1 MGRRRGEP
9 VARSAEPRCR
19 DASTLR
25 TATSHRTGRNVRG
38 AAARPADM
46 GPADVRPANMR
57 PADMRCPEPTA
68 AACPEAYSAAVPAKP
83 ATMSA
88 KASEVSATTMPTATA
103 AMSPAATMSA
113 ATAPAT
119 AGVCFE
125 CEKRCDDEQHRGNA
139 SAGRQH
145 GLHDA
150 AGLGASRRGR
160 LSLAAS
166 PRTKSF

>member
-1 MGRRRGEP
+1 M
-9 VARSAEPRCR
+9 SR
-19 DASTLR
+19 DMCA
-25 TATSHRTGRNVRG
+25 
-38 AAARPADM
+38 
-46 GPADVRPANMR
+46 ADVRPASMRRPEMR
-57 PADMRCPEPTA
+57 PA
-68 AACPEAYSAAVPAKP
+68 AACPEAYSTAVPAKS
-83 ATMSA
+83 AAMSA

-103 AMSPAATMSA
+103 AMSPAATMPA
-113 ATAPAT
+113 AT

-125 CEKRCDDEQHRGNA
+125 CEKRHDDEQHSGNA

-145 GLHDA
+145 RLHDP

>member
-25 TATSHRTGRNVRG
+25 TATSHRTGRNMRG
-38 AAARPADM
+38 AAARPANM

-57 PADMRCPEPTA
+57 RPEMHPA
-68 AACPEAYSAAVPAKP
+68 AACPEASATVPAKP

-103 AMSPAATMSA
+103 AMSPAAT
-113 ATAPAT
+113 APAT

-125 CEKRCDDEQHRGNA
+125 REKRHDDEQHRGNA
-139 SAGRQH
+139 SAGC
-145 GLHDA
+145 
-150 AGLGASRRGR
+150 
-160 LSLAAS
+160 
-166 PRTKSF
+166 

>member
-1 MGRRRGEP
+1 M
-9 VARSAEPRCR
+9 SR
-19 DASTLR
+19 DMCA
-25 TATSHRTGRNVRG
+25 
-38 AAARPADM
+38 
-46 GPADVRPANMR
+46 ADVRPASMR
-57 PADMRCPEPTA
+57 RPEMHPA
-68 AACPEAYSAAVPAKP
+68 AACPEAYSAAVPAKS
-83 ATMSA
+83 AAMSA

-103 AMSPAATMSA
+103 AMSPAATMPA
-113 ATAPAT
+113 AT

-125 CEKRCDDEQHRGNA
+125 CEKRHDDEQHSGNA

-145 GLHDA
+145 RLHDP